1 MTLLGR
7 LRGKSPLLDGL
18 SQTGID
24 FLESLAAG
32 TTHPAETVIFR
43 EDDPAKS
50 FYLVSSGKVGLE
62 VMLPAR
68 PPILIETLGPG
79 ELLGV
84 SWLFP
89 PYRWNWRA
97 RAIMET
103 RLLVFDAETVRSHL
117 EDDLD
122 LAVHVYRAVAE
133 EAVRRLHATRIRL
146 LDLYPGVDK

>member
-1 MTLLGR
+1 MSLAR
-7 LRGKSPLLDGL
+7 LATSSHLLDGL
-18 SQTGID
+18 SPEGTA
-24 FLESLAAG
+24 FLDSLAIE

-43 EDDPAKS
+43 EDDRAES
-50 FYLVSSGKVGLE
+50 FYLVASGKVGLE

-68 PPILIETLGPG
+68 SPTLIETLGPG
-79 ELLGV
+79 ELVGV

-97 RAIMET
+97 RALEQT
-103 RLLVFDAETVRSHL
+103 RLLAFDAETVRSHL
-117 EDDLD
+117 DDDLD

-133 EAVRRLHATRIRL
+133 EAIRRLHATRIRL